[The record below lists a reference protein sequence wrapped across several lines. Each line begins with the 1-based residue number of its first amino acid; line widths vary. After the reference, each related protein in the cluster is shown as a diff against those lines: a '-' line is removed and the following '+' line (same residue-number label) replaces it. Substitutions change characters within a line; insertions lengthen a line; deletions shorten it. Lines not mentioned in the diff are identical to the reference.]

1 MFACKKEILNR
12 KLSSNTFVPYKNQ
25 EQSTKFYSPIQI
37 KSLPPISKNKTS
49 AFRSF
54 STLKHRTSI
63 SSLPSMQKTLN
74 LVEKKRSNKQKK
86 PTIIQTI
93 LDFKSKVANKYT
105 KYYLLISH
113 SVAKP
118 IEFEDIMNFL
128 KSKQLAKDIRPVLG
142 QPESLNSIVSHL
154 SKTIMKTFDING
166 KLSINLD
173 EFLGACSVHK
183 VFFPNTG
190 FNLLN
195 INWLGRLKEK
205 IEELKK
211 NFSTYAAECSNKT
224 EYLLGIVNEF
234 VNFKDRMG
242 FVGFI
247 KSSNINF
254 ALYLQILPVFLNL
267 ENSYL

>member
-1 MFACKKEILNR
+1 MFSCKKEILNR
-12 KLSSNTFVPYKNQ
+12 KLSSNTFVQYKNL
-25 EQSTKFYSPIQI
+25 EQSPKFYFPIQI
-37 KSLPPISKNKTS
+37 KTLPPISKKKTS

-54 STLKHRTSI
+54 STLKHQTSV
-63 SSLPSMQKTLN
+63 SSYPSLQKSLN
-74 LVEKKRSNKQKK
+74 PANSIKRKNKKR

-113 SVAKP
+113 SVSKP
-118 IEFEDIMNFL
+118 IEFEDIINFL
-128 KSKQLAKDIRPVLG
+128 KTKQSANDIKPVLG
-142 QPESLNSIVSHL
+142 HPESLNSIINNL
-154 SKTIMKTFDING
+154 SKSIMKTFDING
-166 KLSINLD
+166 KYSINLD
-173 EFLGACSVHK
+173 EFLGACSVHN

-195 INWLGRLKEK
+195 INWLGKLKDK

-211 NFSTYAAECSNKT
+211 NFSGYASESSNKT

-234 VNFKDRMG
+234 VNFKDRMA